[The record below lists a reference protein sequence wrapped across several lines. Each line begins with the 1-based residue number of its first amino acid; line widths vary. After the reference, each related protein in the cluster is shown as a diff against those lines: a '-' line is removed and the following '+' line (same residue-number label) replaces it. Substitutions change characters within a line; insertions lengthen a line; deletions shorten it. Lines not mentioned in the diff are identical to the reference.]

1 MLNKIEFPDVTGK
14 EEGKDYISL
23 VSESNH
29 ILGRALSINYNYLFK
44 TVIGEVRSIGRFMQ
58 YISTKDYP
66 YRLLMKGQ
74 FSNKDLGIIKKLPTI
89 KLPNYWA
96 IMAYAICSRVAQDSK
111 MQKWLKENTLPLTI
125 AKWVVRDK
133 YVPELSEPIY
143 MNITKLG
150 NYLSIV
156 KDIEKLLKEDRFTDE
171 NVIDLINSYKVD
183 TTVSVF
189 EKARLVVPE
198 PKNNKNSKRA

>member
-23 VSESNH
+23 VTESNH

-44 TVIGEVRSIGRFMQ
+44 TVIGEVRSIGKFMQ

-96 IMAYAICSRVAQDSK
+96 IMAYAISSRVAQDSK
-111 MQKWLKENTLPLTI
+111 MQKWLRENALPLTI

-171 NVIDLINSYKVD
+171 NVIELINSYRAD
-183 TTVSVF
+183 HTVPVF

>member
-1 MLNKIEFPDVTGK
+1 MLNKIEFPDITGQ

-44 TVIGEVRSIGRFMQ
+44 TLIGDVRSIGRFMQ

-96 IMAYAICSRVAQDSK
+96 IMAYAVCSRVNQDPK
-111 MQKWLKENTLPLTI
+111 MQKWLRENTLPLTI

-133 YVPELSEPIY
+133 YVPELSEPVY

-150 NYLSIV
+150 NYLNIV
-156 KDIEKLLKEDRFTDE
+156 NDIQKLLKEDKFTDT
-171 NVIDLINSYKVD
+171 NVIDLINSYKVEPN
-183 TTVSVF
+183 VSVF
-189 EKARLVVPE
+189 ERARLEVPE
-198 PKNNKNSKRA
+198 PKKKSNSKRT

>member
-1 MLNKIEFPDVTGK
+1 MLNKIEFPDITGQ

-44 TVIGEVRSIGRFMQ
+44 TLIGDVRSIGRFMQ

-96 IMAYAICSRVAQDSK
+96 IMAYAVCSRVNQDPK
-111 MQKWLKENTLPLTI
+111 MQKWLRENTLPLTI

-133 YVPELSEPIY
+133 YVPELSEPVY

-150 NYLSIV
+150 NYLNIV
-156 KDIEKLLKEDRFTDE
+156 NDIQKLLKEDRFTDT
-171 NVIDLINSYKVD
+171 NVIDLINSYKVEPN
-183 TTVSVF
+183 VSVF
-189 EKARLVVPE
+189 ERARLEVPE
-198 PKNNKNSKRA
+198 PKKKSNSKRT

>member
-44 TVIGEVRSIGRFMQ
+44 TLIGDVRSIGRFMQ

-96 IMAYAICSRVAQDSK
+96 IMAYAVCSRVNQDPK
-111 MQKWLKENTLPLTI
+111 MQKWLRENTLPLTI

-133 YVPELSEPIY
+133 YVPELSEPVY

-150 NYLSIV
+150 NYLNIV
-156 KDIEKLLKEDRFTDE
+156 NDIQKLLQEDKFTDA

-183 TTVSVF
+183 HKVSVF
-189 EKARLVVPE
+189 EKARLEVPE
-198 PKNNKNSKRA
+198 PKKKSNSKRT

>member
-44 TVIGEVRSIGRFMQ
+44 TLIGDVRSIGRFMQ

-96 IMAYAICSRVAQDSK
+96 IMAYAVCSRVNQDPK
-111 MQKWLKENTLPLTI
+111 MQKWLRENTLPLTI

-133 YVPELSEPIY
+133 YAPELSEPVY

-156 KDIEKLLKEDRFTDE
+156 KDIEKLLKEDKFIDA
-171 NVIDLINSYKVD
+171 NVIDLINSYKVEPN
-183 TTVSVF
+183 VSVF
-189 EKARLVVPE
+189 ERARLEVPE
-198 PKNNKNSKRA
+198 PKKKSNSKRT